1 MKSLIV
7 LISNPTA
14 KKASERKVALA
25 SYYLQSKGFEVEVF
39 FTEKKGDAEKLAR
52 KAARKSPHLIIAG
65 GGDGT
70 INEVIN
76 GIAGTDIPLAL
87 MPLGTTNVLAKE
99 LGISEGIREAM
110 EAAVRAGPRIV
121 SLGNITLTNPSSP
134 VKRFFCLMA
143 GIGFDGE
150 AVLGIRET
158 LKKITGKG
166 AYIWSGIKT
175 LSRFNPE
182 LLAFTIDGKQYSGYS
197 AIIGNASRY
206 GGNFRATPDARIED
220 PYLYACLFKGKKRL
234 DTLRYILGIIKGSH
248 LNFRDVEYLRA
259 KHIKVDGQAHVQ
271 IDGDYIGMTPAEIST
286 VPDSLRLVY

>member
-39 FTEKKGDAEKLAR
+39 FTDKKGDAEKLAR

-76 GIAGTDIPLAL
+76 GIAGTQTPMAV

-99 LGISEGIREAM
+99 LGIPENIKKAM
-110 EAAVRAGPRIV
+110 EAAVRGNPRVV
-121 SLGNITLTNPSSP
+121 SLGKITLANPSSP
-134 VKRFFCLMA
+134 VTRYFCLMA
-143 GIGFDGE
+143 GVGFDGK
-150 AVLGIRET
+150 AVRGINET
-158 LKKITGKG
+158 FKKISGKG
-166 AYIWSGIKT
+166 AYIYSGMKT
-175 LSRFNPE
+175 LSGFNPE
-182 LLAFTIDGKQYSGYS
+182 LLAFTVDGKQYYGYS

-259 KHIKVDGQAHVQ
+259 KHIKIEGEAHVQ
-271 IDGDYIGMTPAEIST
+271 IDGDYIGMTPAEISA